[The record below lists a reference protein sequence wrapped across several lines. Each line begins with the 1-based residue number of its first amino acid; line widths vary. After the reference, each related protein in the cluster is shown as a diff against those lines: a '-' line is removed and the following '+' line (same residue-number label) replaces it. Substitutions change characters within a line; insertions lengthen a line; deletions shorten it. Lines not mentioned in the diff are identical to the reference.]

1 MAWLKPK
8 TDWQASD
15 FFNIQD
21 YNRIKGNLNE
31 IRTQALTLWPDFPFE
46 EMGADKTYQD
56 YGFYADEINRFEE
69 NVDYICAGTY
79 PFPVGEKQT
88 FYENQPFIDWQE
100 LNRIEEACRLMYSNI
115 LSRINGRRRLAFVLN
130 GGVFFMALKTDY
142 KDAMFD
148 GDRKYR
154 ITANTDG
161 TSRIAD
167 ETAYTQEGDSFGAND
182 INATNKAVNLLNHT
196 TQVTLTAAGWTGS
209 AAPYTQTVEV
219 EGATEEMEAILV
231 SALASGADLDTQ
243 KAYAKAFGII
253 SSGTAELGDGTATF
267 RVYKKPATDC
277 TVGLKG
283 V

>member
-1 MAWLKPK
+1 MAWLEPK

-56 YGFYADEINRFEE
+56 YGFYADEINQFEE

-88 FYENQPFIDWQE
+88 FYENQPFIGWEE

-130 GGVFFMALKTDY
+130 GGVF
-142 KDAMFD
+142 
-148 GDRKYR
+148 
-154 ITANTDG
+154 
-161 TSRIAD
+161 
-167 ETAYTQEGDSFGAND
+167 
-182 INATNKAVNLLNHT
+182 
-196 TQVTLTAAGWTGS
+196 
-209 AAPYTQTVEV
+209 
-219 EGATEEMEAILV
+219 
-231 SALASGADLDTQ
+231 
-243 KAYAKAFGII
+243 
-253 SSGTAELGDGTATF
+253 
-267 RVYKKPATDC
+267 
-277 TVGLKG
+277 
-283 V
+283 